1 MTIEHATAR
10 MNCKPW
16 GSRDLLPWST
26 TSANEGAIGELWF
39 QREGVGVPDSVLL
52 LKILFTT
59 EPLSIQV
66 HPDDD
71 FARSIGLKNGKT
83 EAWYILS
90 ANPGAQVAVGL
101 KYPISSAELR
111 TAIADGSIAELVQW
125 RSARKGDVIF
135 VPAGTIHTIGA
146 GIVLA
151 EVQQRSD
158 ATFRLFDYERQ
169 RELHTENAI
178 AASYAR
184 PAPYQSPPTKINEG
198 RTALIVSSHF
208 VLEKID
214 CLPNSSWTLD
224 VKRET
229 WILVLRG
236 RAQIGITNASLGDA
250 IFMEADRAEMEV
262 GSEGMQ
268 GLVTY
273 PGPDP
278 EPGLLTEAT
287 NSAGNS
293 GSSRAPSLQVATPEM
308 LLDTQEART

>member
-16 GSRDLLPWST
+16 GSMDLLPWSA

-39 QREGVGVPDSVLL
+39 QRAGVPDSVLL

-59 EPLSIQV
+59 KPLSIQV

-101 KYPISSAELR
+101 KYPISSVELR

-125 RSARKGDVIF
+125 RLVNKGDVIF

-158 ATFRLFDYERQ
+158 ATFRLFDYGRR

-184 PAPYQSPPTKINEG
+184 PAPHQSLPTKINEG

-208 VLEKID
+208 VLEQID
-214 CLPNSSWTLD
+214 CLPNSTWTLD

-229 WILVLRG
+229 WILVLQG
-236 RAQIGITNASLGDA
+236 QAQIGTTNASLGDG
-250 IFMEADRAEMEV
+250 IFMEADRAEMTV
-262 GSEGMQ
+262 GSNGMQ

-278 EPGLLTEAT
+278 DPDLLTEGS
-287 NSAGNS
+287 NSAENRN
-293 GSSRAPSLQVATPEM
+293 SSRAPSLQVAAPEI
-308 LLDTQEART
+308 LLDAQEARP